1 MPQEFLK
8 NIGIVIQKRYVSM
21 YKSKLEFSIASDIDE
36 RTIRRVLQGHQN
48 MSIVI
53 LSKIAKA
60 LDTSIS
66 SIILEAEML
75 EIVTD

>member
-1 MPQEFLK
+1 
-8 NIGIVIQKRYVSM
+8 M

>member
-8 NIGIVIQKRYVSM
+8 KIGIVIQKRYVLL
-21 YKSKLEFSIASDIDE
+21 YRSKLEFSIASDIDE

-48 MSIVI
+48 ISIVV

>member
-36 RTIRRVLQGHQN
+36 RTIRRVLLGHQN

>member
-8 NIGIVIQKRYVSM
+8 KIGIVIQKRYVLL
-21 YKSKLEFSIASDIDE
+21 YRSKLEFSIASDIDE
-36 RTIRRVLQGHQN
+36 RTIRRILQGHQN
-48 MSIVI
+48 LSIVV

-75 EIVTD
+75 EIDTD

>member
-8 NIGIVIQKRYVSM
+8 NIGIVIQKRYVLL

-36 RTIRRVLQGHQN
+36 RTIRRVLQGNQN
-48 MSIVI
+48 VSIVV

-60 LDTSIS
+60 LNTSVS
-66 SIILEAEML
+66 SIIIEAEML
-75 EIVTD
+75 

>member
-8 NIGIVIQKRYVSM
+8 NIGIVIQKRYVLL

-36 RTIRRVLQGHQN
+36 RTIRRVLQGNQN
-48 MSIVI
+48 VSIVV

-60 LDTSIS
+60 LNTSIS
-66 SIILEAEML
+66 SIIIEAEML
-75 EIVTD
+75 

>member
-1 MPQEFLK
+1 MAQEFLK
-8 NIGIVIQKRYVSM
+8 KIGIVIQKRYVLL
-21 YKSKLEFSIASDIDE
+21 YRSKLEFSIASDIDE
-36 RTIRRVLQGHQN
+36 RTIRRILQGHQN
-48 MSIVI
+48 LSIVV

-75 EIVTD
+75 EIDTD